1 MNPEQPELLH
11 NMSVPPKTVVR
22 FEGLGMDNAP
32 NLWPPPQT
40 RKRIHGIPLRFRLDD
55 EVRGLKPA
63 QLLRLVDPTSRIRV
77 HALAEPELARRIDAR
92 ARELPLP
99 DGCLVTLWYETDAAP
114 WPDVLTTLAVL
125 SKCTD
130 TVWLRAKP
138 PSLEVARAR
147 VVVSL
152 LVPPAFA
159 AAVPSAG
166 GTAHG

>member
-22 FEGLGMDNAP
+22 FDGLGAAP
-32 NLWPPPQT
+32 TGPATTPTLL
-40 RKRIHGIPLRFRLDD
+40 RHHGTPLGFRLGND
-55 EVRGLKPA
+55 VLTLKPA
-63 QLLRLVDPTSRIRV
+63 KLLRLVDPTSRIRV
-77 HALAEPELARRIDAR
+77 HAQAEAELARRIDAR
-92 ARELPLP
+92 AQELQLP
-99 DGCLVTLWYETDAAP
+99 DGCLVTPWHETHAAP

-147 VVVSL
+147 VLVSL

-159 AAVPSAG
+159 AAVPAAG